1 MGDFIN
7 QKCFQDIPGYRQWK
21 EIQAVDKGYSK
32 DQKYHIITNEQEHLL
47 LRCSLIKNFFQ
58 KEREYQLI
66 RKIEETGI
74 TMTKPVSFGICNE
87 GQWVYLLLTWVEG
100 VDLEEV
106 LGNFPVERQYE
117 LGRQA
122 GNILRMIHQI
132 SLNEEENP
140 IDTKISKKLLQL
152 EKYEHSLRR
161 VENDEEVVNYV
172 KQNIQKI
179 WREKPTYLHGDF
191 HPGNLIYQSDGTI
204 GVIDFNRWEIGD
216 PYEEFYKLESYG
228 VELSVPYCIGQIE
241 SYFNDQVP
249 EQFWETL
256 SVYVAHASLYSIEWA
271 TQFDEEEI
279 IGMVQRY
286 HASIKHFDHYKQ
298 VVPTWYKKNLGQ

>member
-1 MGDFIN
+1 MESLRD
-7 QKCFQDIPGYRQWK
+7 QQCFQDIPGYHHWV
-21 EIQAVDKGYSK
+21 EIQMVEKGYSK
-32 DQKYHIITNEQEHLL
+32 DQKYHIITDEQEHLL
-47 LRCSLIKNFFQ
+47 LRCSLAKNFFQ
-58 KEREYQLI
+58 KEKEYQFI
-66 RKIEETGI
+66 NKIEQTGI

-122 GNILRMIHQI
+122 GNILRTIHQI
-132 SLNEEENP
+132 PLNEDENP
-140 IDTKISKKLLQL
+140 IETKIPKKLLQL

-161 VENDEEVVNYV
+161 VENDEEVVKYV

-191 HPGNLIYQSDGTI
+191 HPGHLIYQSDGTI

-256 SVYVAHASLYSIEWA
+256 AVYVAHSSLYSIEWA

-279 IGMVQRY
+279 MGMVQRY

>member
-58 KEREYQLI
+58 KEREYQFI
-66 RKIEETGI
+66 RKVEETGI

-122 GNILRMIHQI
+122 GNILRTIHQI
-132 SLNEEENP
+132 PLNEDENP
-140 IDTKISKKLLQL
+140 IETKIPKKLLQL

-161 VENDEEVVNYV
+161 VENDEGVVEYV

-216 PYEEFYKLESYG
+216 PYEEFYKLESFG
-228 VELSVPYCIGQIE
+228 VELSIPYCIGQIE
-241 SYFNDQVP
+241 GYFNDQVP

-256 SVYVAHASLYSIEWA
+256 AVYVAHSSLYSIEWA

-279 IGMVQRY
+279 LGMVQRY

-298 VVPTWYKKNLGQ
+298 IVPTWYGNNLGR

>member
-1 MGDFIN
+1 MESLRD
-7 QKCFQDIPGYRQWK
+7 QQCFQDIPGYHHWV
-21 EIQAVDKGYSK
+21 EIQMVEKGYSK
-32 DQKYHIITNEQEHLL
+32 DQKYHIITDEQEHLL
-47 LRCSLIKNFFQ
+47 LRCSLAKNFFQ
-58 KEREYQLI
+58 KEKEYQFI
-66 RKIEETGI
+66 NKIEQTGI
-74 TMTKPVSFGICNE
+74 TMIKPVSFGICNE
-87 GQWVYLLLTWVEG
+87 GQWVYLLVTWVEG

-122 GNILRMIHQI
+122 GNILRTIHQI
-132 SLNEEENP
+132 PLNEDENP
-140 IDTKISKKLLQL
+140 IETKIPKKLLQL

-161 VENDEEVVNYV
+161 VENDEEVVKYV
-172 KQNIQKI
+172 KQSFQKI

-216 PYEEFYKLESYG
+216 PYEEFYKLESFG
-228 VELSVPYCIGQIE
+228 VELSIPYCIGQIE

-256 SVYVAHASLYSIEWA
+256 AVYVAHSSLYSIEWA

-279 IGMVQRY
+279 MGMVQRY
-286 HASIKHFDHYKQ
+286 HASIEHFDHYKQ
-298 VVPTWYKKNLGQ
+298 IVPTWYGKNLGR

>member
-58 KEREYQLI
+58 KEREYQFI

-161 VENDEEVVNYV
+161 VENDEEVVKYV

-216 PYEEFYKLESYG
+216 PYEEFYKLESFG
-228 VELSVPYCIGQIE
+228 VELSIPYCIGQIE

-256 SVYVAHASLYSIEWA
+256 AVYVAHSSLYSIEWA